1 MDFSFNDEQQMLL
14 DTTQRFLASEYTFEH
29 RHKLLE
35 SAQGWSPELW
45 KQLADLGLLA
55 VDIPEA
61 DGGIGAGAVGVM
73 LVAQAAGHGLLLE
86 PFLSS
91 AIVAT
96 QAIVRLGSDAQRA
109 QWLPQL
115 ASGDLIAVLAHD
127 EANAGIDLSKITTRA
142 SRSDAG
148 WTLSGHKSVVYHAPM
163 AGLYLVSARVDDGSL
178 GLFAV
183 AADCGGITRQN
194 LRTVDGQ
201 RAADLGFDNVVLE
214 ADARL
219 GKDVGDA
226 LAAIIDCATAAL
238 CADAFGVLDRILK
251 ATIEYSRS
259 RKQFGMPIGS
269 FQALQHRMA
278 DMLIHFE
285 QARSMMYLA
294 TERCSDSNAAARGAA
309 ISGAKALIGQAARFV
324 GQQAVQLHGGMGMTD
339 ELDVSHC
346 FKRLLAFELRM
357 GTTDE
362 HLERYRI
369 HLQQT
374 ATQ

>member
-14 DTTQRFLASEYTFEH
+14 DTTQRFLASEYSFE
-29 RHKLLE
+29 RRQMLLE
-35 SAQGWSPELW
+35 SDEGWSREIW
-45 KQLADLGLLA
+45 MQLGELGLIA

-61 DGGIGAGAVGVM
+61 DGGIGAGPVGVM
-73 LVAQAAGHGLLLE
+73 LVSQAVGQGLLLE

-96 QAIVRLGSDAQRA
+96 QAIVQCGSDTQRA
-109 QWLPQL
+109 RWLPGM
-115 ASGDLIAVLAHD
+115 ATGECISVLAHD
-127 EANAGIDLSKITTRA
+127 EAGAGLDVSRIQTRA
-142 SRSDAG
+142 TGSDTG
-148 WTLSGHKSVVYHAPM
+148 WTLSGTKSVVYHAPM
-163 AGLYLVSARVDDGSL
+163 ANWYLISARLDDGSL

-183 AADCGGITRQN
+183 AAKTAGISVREM
-194 LRTVDGQ
+194 RTVDGQ
-201 RAADLGFDNVVLE
+201 RAADIALDNVVLE
-214 ADARL
+214 SDARL
-219 GKDVGDA
+219 GGDVSDA
-226 LAAIIDCATAAL
+226 LALVIDRGTAAL
-238 CADAFGVLDRILK
+238 CAEAFGVLDRILK

-278 DMLIHFE
+278 DMLIQFE

-294 TERCSDSNAAARGAA
+294 TESCAGADAAMRRKS

-339 ELDVSHC
+339 ELDISHC
-346 FKRLLAFELRM
+346 FKRLLAFELRF

-362 HLERYRI
+362 HLSNYRLG
-369 HLQQT
+369 LQGE
-374 ATQ
+374 

>member
-1 MDFSFNDEQQMLL
+1 MDFSINDEQQMLL
-14 DTTQRFLASEYTFEH
+14 DTTQRFLSLEYTFDR

-35 SAQGWSPELW
+35 TEQGWSRELW
-45 KQLADLGLLA
+45 KQLAELGLLA

-61 DGGIGAGAVGVM
+61 DGGIGAGPVGVM
-73 LVAQAAGHGLLLE
+73 LVSQAVGHSLLLE

-109 QWLPQL
+109 HWLPAL
-115 ASGDLIAVLAHD
+115 ASGDSIAVLAHD
-127 EANAGIDLSKITTRA
+127 EARAGIDPSKVTTRA

-148 WTLSGHKSVVYHAPM
+148 WTLSGRKNVVYHAPM
-163 AGLYLVSARVDDGSL
+163 ADLYLVSARVDDGSL

-183 AADCGGITRQN
+183 AADAPGISRHD

-201 RAADLGFDNVVLE
+201 RAADLSFDNVLLE

-219 GKDVGDA
+219 GKDVSEP
-226 LAAIIDCATAAL
+226 LASVIDCATAAL
-238 CADAFGVLDRILK
+238 CAEAFGVLDRILK

-294 TERCSDSNAAARGAA
+294 TERCSDTDAVARSTA

-362 HLERYRI
+362 HLERYRR
-369 HLQQT
+369 HLQNAALQ
-374 ATQ
+374 